1 MSTVFYPTLSFTSF
15 SFLPYASA
23 TLPMRICCD
32 LNTPPK
38 LGIRNFALDLSFAHH
53 TLPSDFH
60 MVLSPPSWHVCYLLS
75 VALPIPNA

>member
-1 MSTVFYPTLSFTSF
+1 MPTMSCPTLSFSSF

-23 TLPMRICCD
+23 TLPLRSCYY

-38 LGIRNFALDLSFAHH
+38 LGIRNFTLDLSFAHH
-53 TLPSDFH
+53 ALPPDFP
-60 MVLSPPSWHVCYLLS
+60 MVLSLPSLHVCYLLS